1 VTAVDAGACVAR
13 ARTRWLPLVTAAPC
27 WHVIAVGKA
36 AAPMLRAC
44 LGGAATVP
52 AAALLIAPA
61 PDPSLPAVVEQCVG
75 GHPVPNQGSVA
86 GGARALALAG
96 AAGPD
101 DVLIVLLSGGASAL
115 MAAPVAGVTLADKQA
130 TTTRLLHAGA
140 DIHALNTVRKHL
152 SRVKGGRLAAASQA
166 RVLCL
171 AISDVIDDDVT
182 VIGSGPTVSDAST
195 CADALAVV
203 DRLDGRGSYPAG
215 VVAWLERG
223 AASPTVHARRQ
234 PSPGR
239 AETLVIGNRARA
251 LRGAR
256 SEAQR
261 RGYDVIVEAGPL
273 SGEARVAAA
282 DYARRLSDTSTRW
295 PRACCLLSGGETTVC
310 VTGRGRGGRNQEFA
324 LALAGPLAAMARPA
338 VVVSLGTDGID
349 GPTDAAGAVVDTTTA
364 ARAAAMG
371 GPGIRARLDDN
382 DAYRFFEPLGDL
394 IITGPTSTN
403 VGDVQVAVLAAEV
416 ER

>member
-1 VTAVDAGACVAR
+1 MAAVDAGACVAR
-13 ARTRWLPLVTAAPC
+13 ARTRWLPLVTAAPR

-44 LGGAATVP
+44 LGGAVTVP
-52 AAALLIAPA
+52 ASALLVAPGL
-61 PDPSLPAVVEQCVG
+61 DPSLPAVVEQYAG
-75 GHPVPNQGSVA
+75 GHPVPDEGSVA

-96 AAGPD
+96 AAGAD

-115 MAAPVAGVTLADKQA
+115 MAAPVSGVTLADKQA
-130 TTTRLLHAGA
+130 ATARLLHAGA
-140 DIHALNTVRKHL
+140 DIHELNTVRKHL
-152 SRVKGGRLAAASQA
+152 SRIKGGRLAAASRA

-182 VIGSGPTVSDAST
+182 VIGSGPAVRDAST

-203 DRLDGRGSYPAG
+203 DRRGGRGSYPAA

-223 AASPTVHARRQ
+223 AASPEDRATRQ
-234 PSPGR
+234 PAPGR
-239 AETLVIGNRARA
+239 AETIVIGSRVRA
-251 LRGAR
+251 LEGAR
-256 SEAQR
+256 SEARR

-273 SGEARVAAA
+273 FGEARVAAA
-282 DYARRLSDTSTRW
+282 DYARRLSEISRRW
-295 PRACCLLSGGETTVC
+295 SRACCLLSGGETTVC

-324 LALAGPLAAMARPA
+324 LALAEPLAAMARPA

-364 ARAAAMG
+364 ARAAAAG
-371 GPGIRARLDDN
+371 GPGMQARLDDN

-403 VGDVQVAVLAAEV
+403 VGDVQVAVLAAEL

>member
-1 VTAVDAGACVAR
+1 
-13 ARTRWLPLVTAAPC
+13 
-27 WHVIAVGKA
+27 VIAAGKA

-44 LGGAATVP
+44 LSGAATAP
-52 AAALLIAPA
+52 AAALLVAPA
-61 PDPSLPAVVEQCVG
+61 PDPSLPAVVEQCAG

-86 GGARALALAG
+86 GGLRALALAG
-96 AAGPD
+96 AAGAD
-101 DVLIVLLSGGASAL
+101 HVLIVLLSGGASAL
-115 MAAPVAGVTLADKQA
+115 MAAPVSGVTLADKQA
-130 TTTRLLHAGA
+130 TTARLLHAGA
-140 DIHALNTVRKHL
+140 DIHELNTVRKHL
-152 SRVKGGRLAAASQA
+152 SRVKGGRLAAATQA

-171 AISDVIDDDVT
+171 AISDVIDDDLA
-182 VIGSGPTVSDAST
+182 VIGSGPTVRDAST

-203 DRLDGRGSYPAG
+203 DRRDGRGLYPAA

-223 AASPTVHARRQ
+223 TASPEDRATRQ
-234 PSPGR
+234 PAPGS
-239 AETLVIGNRARA
+239 AETIVIGNRARA
-251 LRGAR
+251 LAGAR
-256 SEAQR
+256 SEARR

-282 DYARRLSDTSTRW
+282 DYARRLSDISAR
-295 PRACCLLSGGETTVC
+295 RSCACCLLSGGETTVR

-324 LALAGPLAAMARPA
+324 LALAEPLAAMARPA

-371 GPGIRARLDDN
+371 GPGMQACLDDN
-382 DAYRFFEPLGDL
+382 DAYRFFDPLGDL

-403 VGDVQVAVLAAEV
+403 VGDVQVAVLASEV